1 MCTTVGTGYTFTFVS
16 LYSRSIDVVCT
27 CTTTAVYY
35 RCTRVYTR
43 VAHVVQVPLV
53 LFLCLLLKNTH
64 SYFQSIQLQIPG
76 HHFCTDRVVN
86 VFVFDKRLNRGGFPH
101 H

>member
-16 LYSRSIDVVCT
+16 LYSRSIVWCALVLPQLCIT
-27 CTTTAVYY
+27 G
-35 RCTRVYTR
+35 TRVYTR